1 MNEDIKYEVLWLN
14 KNNVF
19 KNAIFFDRDIA
30 LDFYVEKLKMGTKPQ
45 IKQHVTVTTILQCAV
60 NKISHE

>member
-1 MNEDIKYEVLWLN
+1 
-14 KNNVF
+14 VF
-19 KNAIFFDRDIA
+19 KNAIFFDQDIA

-60 NKISHE
+60 NKIDHE